1 MRFLVDNAL
10 SPTIAQD
17 LRRDGH
23 DAQHVRE
30 RGMSAATDEE
40 IFDLAAVENRTIISA
55 DTDFGMLLALRE
67 SDKPSVVIF
76 RRSSERRP
84 TDQTNLLLSHLP
96 NLAGFLLEGSVVVF
110 DESRIRIKR
119 LPITGGE

>member
-1 MRFLVDNAL
+1 
-10 SPTIAQD
+10 
-17 LRRDGH
+17 
-23 DAQHVRE
+23 
-30 RGMSAATDEE
+30 MSAATDEE

-55 DTDFGMLLALRE
+55 DTDLGMLLALRE